1 MNRVWWFYTSPQQG
15 FCPNSKIISEPKK
28 AKVAATIETPRAK
41 QKRSQGLR
49 GKLRL
54 LLCIQYLIPA
64 NVCFNLM
71 KEWSSRA
78 VVPMLGI

>member
-1 MNRVWWFYTSPQQG
+1 MNWVWWLYASPQQG

-28 AKVAATIETPRAK
+28 AKVAATTEMPRAK

-54 LLCIQYLIPA
+54 LLCIQYLVPA
-64 NVCFNLM
+64 NVCFSFM
-71 KEWSSRA
+71 KGWSSRTG
-78 VVPMLGI
+78 VPILGI